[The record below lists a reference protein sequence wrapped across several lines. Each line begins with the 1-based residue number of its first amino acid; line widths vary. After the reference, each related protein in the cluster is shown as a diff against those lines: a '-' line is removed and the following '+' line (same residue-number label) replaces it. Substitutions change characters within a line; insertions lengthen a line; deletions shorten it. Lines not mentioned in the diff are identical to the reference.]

1 MFVNSKHEEAYKL
14 LQTGKYEAA
23 LQGLN
28 EALQLNPGHPDILSD
43 RGVVYLHLGEKLK
56 CMEDFQLAL
65 EMQPEYGFR
74 YAARAYAKERFG
86 DLQGAV
92 EDYEEAIRLDP
103 EDAISYNNLG
113 LLQEKMGYQ
122 KQAEINFQRADELSK
137 QEKHLLDV
145 IEDLEQDHSE
155 NQTEERK
162 EQVERNPIS
171 PEVQRES
178 QISAFNEFKKV
189 FTSKKQ
195 FQQFMQFIKNGF
207 RLK

>member
-1 MFVNSKHEEAYKL
+1 MFVNPKHEEAYKL
-14 LQTGKYEAA
+14 LQNGQYPEA
-23 LQGLN
+23 LHGLN
-28 EALQLNPGHPDILSD
+28 EAIKLNPGHPDILSD
-43 RGVVYLHLGEKLK
+43 RGVVYIHLNDKQRCL
-56 CMEDFQLAL
+56 EDFQLAL

-103 EDAISYNNLG
+103 EDAVSYNNLG

-145 IEDLEQDHSE
+145 MDELEHNE
-155 NQTEERK
+155 KK
-162 EQVERNPIS
+162 EAINDVQRSSIS
-171 PEVQRES
+171 PEIQREA
-178 QISAFNEFKKV
+178 QVSAFTEFKKV
-189 FTSKKQ
+189 FTSRKQ
-195 FQQFMQFIKNGF
+195 FRQFMQFIKNGF